1 MSCCGRGKV
10 PPVGWGV
17 RDAVVAETLMTNI
30 DVPEEGDVVG
40 VAPVLE
46 EETVIE
52 EPVKKP
58 RGRPRKRV

>member
-30 DVPEEGDVVG
+30 DVPEEGDVV
-40 VAPVLE
+40 ASCFFRRIRR
-46 EETVIE
+46 VIMTSSCW
-52 EPVKKP
+52 VQ
-58 RGRPRKRV
+58 R

>member
-1 MSCCGRGKV
+1 
-10 PPVGWGV
+10 V
-17 RDAVVAETLMTNI
+17 RDAVVAETLMPNI

-58 RGRPRKRV
+58 RGRPRKSV

>member
-1 MSCCGRGKV
+1 MSCGGRGKV

-58 RGRPRKRV
+58 RGRPRKSV

>member
-52 EPVKKP
+52 EPV
-58 RGRPRKRV
+58 

>member
-1 MSCCGRGKV
+1 MSCCGRWKV

-58 RGRPRKRV
+58 RGRPRKSV

>member
-1 MSCCGRGKV
+1 M
-10 PPVGWGV
+10 
-17 RDAVVAETLMTNI
+17 VAETLMTNI

-58 RGRPRKRV
+58 RGRLGRVCELFLLVVPPQSLL